1 MRFLSFATLL
11 FTLFVVAQVQP
22 KAPVAARPFL
32 GHWYSTFEGRNF
44 MDIDLWDTD
53 PLSGHIKTGD
63 IEVNAGGKL
72 IAVQEGESDDYT
84 LIDVKLSEGKLT
96 FRTRDDDGD
105 VASFEMKL
113 NPDGKSVLWI
123 RVEGVAIQPLV
134 LVRR

>member
-1 MRFLSFATLL
+1 
-11 FTLFVVAQVQP
+11 
-22 KAPVAARPFL
+22 
-32 GHWYSTFEGRNF
+32 

-53 PLSGHIKTGD
+53 PLSGHIKTED

-72 IAVQEGESDDYT
+72 IAVKEGENDDYT
-84 LIDVKLSEGKLT
+84 LMEVMLVDGKLT
-96 FRTRDDDGD
+96 FQTRDDDGD

-113 NPDGKSVLWI
+113 NPDGKAVLWI

>member
-11 FTLFVVAQVQP
+11 FTILVVAQVQP
-22 KAPVAARPFL
+22 KAPTAARSFL

-84 LIDVKLSEGKLT
+84 LMDVKLSEGKLT